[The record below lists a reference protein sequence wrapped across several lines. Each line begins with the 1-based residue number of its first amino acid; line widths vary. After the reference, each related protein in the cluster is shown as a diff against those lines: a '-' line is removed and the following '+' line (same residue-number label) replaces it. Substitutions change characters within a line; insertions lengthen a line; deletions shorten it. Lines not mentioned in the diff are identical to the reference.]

1 MRKYEVDRV
10 HNSKDDEI
18 YQIAQS
24 VEQKIRTGML
34 MPDYEIGQKA
44 FHHWGDIILNYVNTS
59 EFLYSG
65 REGKLDLRRGAEND
79 WFESTCTVN
88 ELENDGKY
96 YVTELVVDHQNLKVF
111 KNAQERQITSSKF
124 LTSFIYHGNGVD
136 KPHIEY
142 YNEDDDEWQNIVYND
157 QSKIEYNYRVDK
169 SGGDDVI
176 VRIRCY
182 NKSIRIRTDNGYL
195 TKEDNTIKGYAC
207 FGANQGGGLEK
218 GVFITKNKKWIYI
231 SDNSLHDVCVKHG
244 GMKYIGEHDK
254 TIYKL
259 TNKNTLKFGEQ
270 KLMYYGYSKPRNGTG
285 QQYQN
290 RRVRK
295 YRIGWIKCEWLNN
308 DFSLIPVEDGGKT
321 FDEICKLLCRRK
333 KSYSAKSGKIN
344 GYKQIHFIRVNT
356 ADNCFELW
364 NFIIN
369 PNYRGEHYTG
379 LLPFIKPIFLRTLP
393 KEETWNILNKKFT
406 GKIYAE

>member
-44 FHHWGDIILNYVNTS
+44 FHNWGDIILNYVDTN
-59 EFLYSG
+59 EFLYGG
-65 REGKLDLRRGAEND
+65 REEKLNLRRGAKND

-96 YVTELVVDHQNLKVF
+96 YVTEFVVDHQNLKVF
-111 KNAQERQITSSKF
+111 KNAQEQQITSSRF
-124 LTSFIYHGNGVD
+124 LVSFIYNGNGVD

-142 YNEDDDEWQNIVYND
+142 YNEDDDEWQKIVYND
-157 QSKIEYNYRVDK
+157 HSKIEYNYRADK
-169 SGGDDVI
+169 SGGNGVI

-182 NKSIRIRTDNGYL
+182 NKNIRIRTDNGYL
-195 TKEDNTIKGYAC
+195 TKEDNTIKGYMC
-207 FGANQGGGLEK
+207 FDSNHGLEK

-244 GMKYIGEHDK
+244 GMKYVGEREK
-254 TIYKL
+254 TIYEITK
-259 TNKNTLKFGEQ
+259 KNSKKFGEQ
-270 KLMYYGYSKPRNGTG
+270 GLMYYGYSKPRNGTG

-295 YRIGWIKCEWLNN
+295 YRIGWIKCDWLEFTNGN
-308 DFSLIPVEDGGKT
+308 FRLIADGKP
-321 FDEICKLLCRRK
+321 FDEVIKLLYRRHK
-333 KSYSAKSGKIN
+333 RVKTTHGT
-344 GYKQIHFIRVNT
+344 QPPQFQPTQHVHFIRVNKEN
-356 ADNCFELW
+356 NCFELW
-364 NFIIN
+364 NFILN
-369 PNYRGEHYTG
+369 QGDY
-379 LLPFIKPIFLRTLP
+379 FSIKPVFLRTLS
-393 KEETWNILNKKFT
+393 KDEAWKILEKKFAV
-406 GKIYAE
+406 KIINE